1 MILLSERGWAGLEG
15 KDVQGSSVTRPLFF
29 SSCGLVQL
37 EQSEAKCEDALKTQK
52 ALTADLES
60 MHSELENVTRNK
72 SLVLVPSLSE
82 AGLVQLSEL
91 VWAYCVLV
99 TIRGTRALIM
109 DLLGTTLKVQIS
121 IVDLLDAQHSESAAS
136 YYELSIIKM

>member
-1 MILLSERGWAGLEG
+1 MS
-15 KDVQGSSVTRPLFF
+15 LFF

-72 SLVLVPSLSE
+72 SLVPILSLSE
-82 AGLVQLSEL
+82 AGLAQLSEL
-91 VWAYCVLV
+91 FWAYCVLII
-99 TIRGTRALIM
+99 IRGTMALIM
-109 DLLGTTLKVQIS
+109 DLLGTSLKVQIS
-121 IVDLLDAQHSESAAS
+121 IVDLLGTQHSGSAAS

>member
-1 MILLSERGWAGLEG
+1 MGRAGGEGRARKQCHQASSLS
-15 KDVQGSSVTRPLFF
+15 F

-72 SLVLVPSLSE
+72 SLVPVPSLSE
-82 AGLVQLSEL
+82 AGLVQLPEL
-91 VWAYCVLV
+91 EWAYCVLV
-99 TIRGTRALIM
+99 TIRGIRALII
-109 DLLGTTLKVQIS
+109 DLLGTALKVSIS
-121 IVDLLDAQHSESAAS
+121 IVDPLGAQHSESAAS
-136 YYELSIIKM
+136 YYELSIIKI